1 MWKIPRDDAFYYT
14 QQLYNTGMFH
24 LSVEIFKAKAVR
36 ISILFSS
43 FLEIILRINDACRET
58 GLVGGKIGKLFH
70 LNDQD
75 KMRLISNRLL
85 YCVSPSLL
93 LIHN

>member
-1 MWKIPRDDAFYYT
+1 MHAYMQSKSLNF
-14 QQLYNTGMFH
+14 
-24 LSVEIFKAKAVR
+24 
-36 ISILFSS
+36 ILEF
-43 FLEIILRINDACRET
+43 FRNDFTILRIGDACRET